1 VIIDYYFS
9 ATPFNQQQLS
19 AWQPILTAST
29 VLPTFFVIGIAFIA
43 IGIGLLYFS
52 DSVMEKSFDYTDCLN
67 KKGEFCHQV
76 IANNSQEKCQC
87 TIPFEL
93 TTDWTKDVYLYYG
106 LTNFYQNHRRYVKSR
121 DEQQLLGNYEKE
133 PNTDCEPFAKQKK
146 KVGETLYNVLPCGA
160 IANSLFSDVIN
171 LTYKQAD
178 VVDLLKKGIAWDSDK
193 DFKFKNPPIPDGKTL
208 KDVLENK
215 TVKPE
220 AWRKE
225 LWELDLVDK
234 ENNGLQNEDLIVWMR
249 TAAFP
254 NFRKLYRRIN
264 HTGSFAT
271 GLPKGNYTFSIDYS
285 YRVKQF
291 AGTKS
296 IILSQTSLLG
306 GKNPFLGIA
315 YIVVGSAC
323 LLIGVVFLF
332 IHIKYGKLLQR
343 SVIEISRRRNRKE
356 ERMHDPT
363 RMSEP
368 MAEESD
374 NQNH

>member
-1 VIIDYYFS
+1 MYLGMRMI
-9 ATPFNQQQLS
+9 NK
-19 AWQPILTAST
+19 PIL
-29 VLPTFFVIGIAFIA
+29 
-43 IGIGLLYFS
+43 LYI
-52 DSVMEKSFDYTDCLN
+52 T
-67 KKGEFCHQV
+67 
-76 IANNSQEKCQC
+76 
-87 TIPFEL
+87 
-93 TTDWTKDVYLYYG
+93 
-106 LTNFYQNHRRYVKSR
+106 
-121 DEQQLLGNYEKE
+121 
-133 PNTDCEPFAKQKK
+133 
-146 KVGETLYNVLPCGA
+146 
-160 IANSLFSDVIN
+160 DVIN

-285 YRVKQF
+285 KFHFLKKRSNVKLYFLTIMGVQW
-291 AGTKS
+291 
-296 IILSQTSLLG
+296 QLLT
-306 GKNPFLGIA
+306 
-315 YIVVGSAC
+315 GS
-323 LLIGVVFLF
+323 G
-332 IHIKYGKLLQR
+332 
-343 SVIEISRRRNRKE
+343 
-356 ERMHDPT
+356 
-363 RMSEP
+363 
-368 MAEESD
+368 
-374 NQNH
+374 